1 MAYGTEQ
8 GFQNAGAPTIQPETE
23 EERQRRLAQ
32 TQNFS
37 QPQVQGPPV
46 TGVHTVDGTWGNDSK
61 YGVAHDVA
69 RYRDMA
75 NRDLGPGPQIDQT
88 QGNEARGI
96 QDGGIGMLGARA
108 RGATT
113 PAQYMMGQQTRG
125 AVAGIQSGAASIRGG
140 AMARAAAQRGA
151 TSLGAR
157 VAAQGA
163 QDRAALGA
171 REQADAAGQLM
182 GASTEQRGQDLGVA
196 TDQAKLEQQQRALA
210 AQAKNNYEGLGYDVK
225 SAALGQQLGRT
236 AAQQNAA
243 SEDRKQS
250 LVESKASWGVTK
262 DVAGAGIGGV
272 TGGLQAY
279 NKTQQPE
286 KPNPYD
292 YAGSDPRLK
301 TNVRDVTRSAVVSKT
316 NIKSPKERLRSRTDT
331 SGTNYED
338 GYDNSMFR
346 KSEPDREPPPKSL
359 TDAIEDR
366 VGENPRE
373 IARTNPYG
381 PSMHERIDAAKENR
395 TGYAHS
401 RRGEAGAM
409 FGDQAA
415 AHESPQEDPF
425 AKPKRFNNKRDQDIA
440 MSDVRTKKLPP
451 KWLSDHMEGG
461 ELDEAEDLGDV
472 DAPPTPK
479 ERLRARLEAKDLG
492 DVDDPKFN
500 PQPPKMRGPN
510 NPPPPRADG
519 VTDRHISPADQKG
532 INAIARGTE
541 AQRAMLGEPST
552 QRAIAKD
559 SPLEEDREDR
569 YAREAG
575 RRDVAMSDPK
585 AKAEAFK
592 LGVAAGMGQGTMSG
606 PRGKVGGSGGSTGA
620 SYDRPDKVAPPP
632 APLEAAKKKIEGGID
647 ETAMRARDT
656 AKAVSGEASRSEG
669 PGIRM
674 APMLIGQRR
683 PEVDALRMEEAQA
696 MSDPRAKSSVRETP
710 MASAM
715 RSMEPSSYEYKP
727 EYTPPEQEPGEENIG
742 PMADK
747 MKKNRI
753 AKTAIVDTGG
763 KDHMLAIDKTKAIKL
778 ALGGLSDLQR
788 QIDQMK
794 RRSA

>member
-1 MAYGTEQ
+1 MTMQ
-8 GFQNAGAPTIQPETE
+8 GFGNAGAPTVQPETE
-23 EERQRRLAQ
+23 EERRRREAQ
-32 TQNFS
+32 TGNFQ

-61 YGVAHDVA
+61 YGVAGDVA
-69 RYRDMA
+69 RYRGMA
-75 NRDLGPGPQIDQT
+75 NRDLGPGARIDQT
-88 QGNEARGI
+88 QGNESRGI
-96 QDGGIGMLGARA
+96 QGEGIGMLGARA

-125 AVAGIQSGAASIRGG
+125 AVDAVRSNAASIRGG
-140 AMARAAAQRGA
+140 AAARAAAGQAAGA
-151 TSLGAR
+151 IGAR
-157 VAAQGA
+157 TQAYGD
-163 QDRAALGA
+163 QDRLALGA
-171 REQADAAGQLM
+171 RERADAAGQLL

-210 AQAKNNYEGLGYDVK
+210 AQAKNNYEGLGYDTK
-225 SAALGQQLGRT
+225 NAALGQQLGRT
-236 AAQQNAA
+236 AADQNAA
-243 SEDRKQS
+243 NADRQQS

-272 TGGLQAY
+272 SGGIQAY
-279 NKTQQPE
+279 NKSQQPE

-301 TNVRDVTRSAVVSKT
+301 TNVRDMTRSAVVSKT
-316 NIKSPKERLRSRTDT
+316 NIKSPKERLRARTDT

-346 KSEPDREPPPKSL
+346 KSESDREPPPKSL
-359 TDAIEDR
+359 TDAIEDK
-366 VGENPRE
+366 VGENPGE
-373 IARTNPYG
+373 ISRTNPYG
-381 PSMHERIDAAKENR
+381 PSMHERIDAAKEDR

-440 MSDVRTKKLPP
+440 MSDVRTKKPA
-451 KWLSDHMEGG
+451 KWLDDYMSNEEKPADYE
-461 ELDEAEDLGDV
+461 DEDV
-472 DAPPTPK
+472 KPTPK
-479 ERLRARLEAKDLG
+479 ERLRARLEADDLG

-500 PQPPKMRGPN
+500 PQPPKMPA
-510 NPPPPRADG
+510 PTPRKPRMALQA
-519 VTDRHISPADQKG
+519 VAERPIRPSDQKA
-532 INAIARGTE
+532 IDAIAQGTE

-552 QRAIAKD
+552 ARAIAKD
-559 SPLEEDREDR
+559 SPLEEDRGDR
-569 YAREAG
+569 YAREVG

-592 LGVAAGMGQGTMSG
+592 LGVAAAKSG
-606 PRGKVGGSGGSTGA
+606 SSVADAVDPKKKGERSPVSFTRERGEEPGALKRGVDGLVRYGGAVG
-620 SYDRPDKVAPPP
+620 P
-632 APLEAAKKKIEGGID
+632 APNAGY
-647 ETAMRARDT
+647 
-656 AKAVSGEASRSEG
+656 
-669 PGIRM
+669 
-674 APMLIGQRR
+674 
-683 PEVDALRMEEAQA
+683 DALSASTQGAQRAIDPNSEPLSPPQVAAQA
-696 MSDPRAKSSVRETP
+696 SDQLGRSLRESDREMPSDPRAKSNVHETP